1 MQLKFDQ
8 FTIEGTPLE
17 IAEFII
23 EKLEIIF
30 APSILKCVKGGIKMT
45 FITLFNENM
54 TYEEM
59 DRMIRK
65 LEEKYDFNF
74 HKVANELSK
83 SDINMYIKAYCEK
96 FKLEE
101 SDLSN
106 NKKAPESIFIYS
118 TFLYK
123 L

>member
-54 TYEEM
+54 TY
-59 DRMIRK
+59 
-65 LEEKYDFNF
+65 
-74 HKVANELSK
+74 
-83 SDINMYIKAYCEK
+83 
-96 FKLEE
+96 
-101 SDLSN
+101 
-106 NKKAPESIFIYS
+106 
-118 TFLYK
+118 
-123 L
+123 